1 METAQLTETTGE
13 PEVITALDENFI
25 REFKDEIAGT
35 IPYEKVAA
43 HLRQAKIARVMKAA
57 GSVAVPE
64 LGQKIAEIDARLY
77 FRLRQEFGHEEN
89 WLNDFLADNPI
100 LCAPGWKPKQNGL
113 RHGHTFVD
121 GKPISVTKGRV
132 QS

>member
-1 METAQLTETTGE
+1 MTATTGE
-13 PEVITALDENFI
+13 PEVITELDAQFI

-35 IPYEKVAA
+35 IPYEKVAT

-57 GSVAVPE
+57 GSIAVPE

-113 RHGHTFVD
+113 RHGHTFVN
-121 GKPISVTKGRV
+121 GESVSATKGRV
-132 QS
+132 QG